1 MGGSVG
7 THGQK
12 SKKGLKTPRKRAVQ
26 GKEAA
31 ERRYFWRRIDS
42 PREGQRM
49 KNFKL
54 LAATLFVVM
63 PLEQSAIAANATAP
77 PVYRRYVGLDVANS
91 RAEGGLSGSETTES
105 STGFAIRFGYQFNR
119 YLAAEIGYADFGDFV
134 FEYRP
139 STCPGRPP
147 GGCDI
152 DTRTTLR
159 GPLIN
164 VVGLIPLSDHWA
176 LKGRAG
182 VFHASVSSLDSGPG
196 APTSPPPSRISES
209 NNGLHFG
216 AAATYRFNDH
226 MEVEVGWTWFEQ
238 LDVGLTM
245 SGGGTVFS
253 PGSSSLASIGLAF
266 RF

>member
-1 MGGSVG
+1 
-7 THGQK
+7 
-12 SKKGLKTPRKRAVQ
+12 
-26 GKEAA
+26 
-31 ERRYFWRRIDS
+31 
-42 PREGQRM
+42 M
-49 KNFKL
+49 KHSKL

-63 PLEQSAIAANATAP
+63 PLWQAAVAGNGASAP
-77 PVYRRYVGLDVANS
+77 PVHKRYVGFDIGNS
-91 RAEGGLSGSETTES
+91 RASGGLAGGDTTEG
-105 STGFAIRFGYQFNR
+105 STGFALRFGYQFNR
-119 YLAAEIGYADFGDFV
+119 YLAAEIGYADFGDFT

-139 STCPGRPP
+139 GANNCPGRPP

-152 DTRTTLR
+152 DTSTTLR

-164 VVGLIPLSDHWA
+164 VVGLLPLSERWA

-196 APTSPPPSRISES
+196 APTSPPPSRISDS

-226 MEVEVGWTWFEQ
+226 MEVELGWTYFEQ
-238 LDVGLTM
+238 LDLGLTV
-245 SGGGTVFS
+245 GGSGTVFS
-253 PGSSSLASIGLAF
+253 PGSSSLASIGLAW